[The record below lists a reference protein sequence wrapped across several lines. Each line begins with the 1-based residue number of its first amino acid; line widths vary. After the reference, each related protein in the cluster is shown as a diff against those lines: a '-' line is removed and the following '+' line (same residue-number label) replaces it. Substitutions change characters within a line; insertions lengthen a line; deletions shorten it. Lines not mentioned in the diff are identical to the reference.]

1 MRNYLTISDEEKDS
15 ILQTHSA
22 FYNGYATGNVP
33 SNLQPLRVDRSVKD
47 FGGVTVDN
55 KGNVKQY
62 TNHRVNEAE
71 TNDSDNLNYNV
82 LLGYAMGMSKTLW
95 AEPNKDIDLIGA
107 LKELKLYYLDLRNG
121 KTPMVLSVPAQAAKN
136 TVEKLV
142 SELPNGEVTSLE
154 KIGAGLKTLSE
165 TDISDEE
172 SSYDFDSEGPED
184 RDEFDGRD
192 SEVVG
197 VDSDIE
203 DQRKEANEIE
213 ADNMDISHEDSAY
226 DFESDGPEQ
235 FDSSYSDDSYGDDID
250 AIMKMFGGDMS
261 PASVDGVNDMMN
273 SDLDGKEKYSNEK
286 SAFDFESDGGN
297 ADVYGEQSTN
307 MSIGFVEEGEGETD
321 ESLVSVMPMDKP
333 IGKIF
338 SLKGNNPSRYE
349 VEEDCG
355 EVEEGCG
362 EVHEGE
368 PCEQCGSEM
377 IEGECK
383 ECGSLYEEIEEGLHE
398 SFTENRKIIK
408 EMFNRFSKFN

>member
-1 MRNYLTISDEEKDS
+1 M
-15 ILQTHSA
+15 
-22 FYNGYATGNVP
+22 
-33 SNLQPLRVDRSVKD
+33 
-47 FGGVTVDN
+47 
-55 KGNVKQY
+55 
-62 TNHRVNEAE
+62 
-71 TNDSDNLNYNV
+71 
-82 LLGYAMGMSKTLW
+82 
-95 AEPNKDIDLIGA
+95 
-107 LKELKLYYLDLRNG
+107 
-121 KTPMVLSVPAQAAKN
+121 
-136 TVEKLV
+136 V

-273 SDLDGKEKYSNEK
+273 SDLDGKE
-286 SAFDFESDGGN
+286 
-297 ADVYGEQSTN
+297 
-307 MSIGFVEEGEGETD
+307 
-321 ESLVSVMPMDKP
+321 
-333 IGKIF
+333 
-338 SLKGNNPSRYE
+338 
-349 VEEDCG
+349 
-355 EVEEGCG
+355 
-362 EVHEGE
+362 
-368 PCEQCGSEM
+368 
-377 IEGECK
+377 
-383 ECGSLYEEIEEGLHE
+383 
-398 SFTENRKIIK
+398 
-408 EMFNRFSKFN
+408 